1 MTYRITNP
9 DYVTL
14 TVTVAVR
21 TVVALTVEIQVP
33 RADADD
39 LDLDAEDLLA
49 DDTLALKITHTG
61 EANTNDTFNDDAE
74 NLLALD
80 AAAAEALAE
89 YRATL
94 EGA

>member
-1 MTYRITNP
+1 MTHRITNP

-14 TVTVAVR
+14 TVQVAVR
-21 TVVALTVEIQVP
+21 TVVSLTVEIQVP

-39 LDLDAEDLLA
+39 LEFDAEDAVA

-61 EANTNDTFNDDAE
+61 EANTSDTFADEEA
-74 NLLALD
+74 LLALN
-80 AAAAEALAE
+80 AAAAEALNE

-94 EGA
+94 EAP

>member
-1 MTYRITNP
+1 MTYRLDHP

-14 TVTVAVR
+14 TVTVGVR
-21 TVVALTVEIQVP
+21 ATVSVTVQIQVP

-39 LDLDAEDLLA
+39 LGFDAEDAVGSLDA
-49 DDTLALKITHTG
+49 DITNTS
-61 EANTNDTFNDDAE
+61 EADSDTFND
-74 NLLALD
+74 LD
-80 AAAAEALAE
+80 NIETLYQAAAEALAE

>member
-1 MTYRITNP
+1 MNYRLDHP

-14 TVTVAVR
+14 TVQVAVR
-21 TVVALTVEIQVP
+21 TIVALTVEIQVP
-33 RADADD
+33 RHDADD

-49 DDTLALKITHTG
+49 DDTLALKITDTG
-61 EANTNDTFNDDAE
+61 EANTNDTFNGDAE

-94 EGA
+94 ETP

>member
-1 MTYRITNP
+1 MTHRITNP
-9 DYVTL
+9 DFVTL
-14 TVTVAVR
+14 IVEVAVR
-21 TVVALTVEIQVP
+21 TTVSLTVEIQVP

-39 LDLDAEDLLA
+39 LDFDAEDLLA
-49 DDTLALKITHTG
+49 DDALALKITHTG
-61 EANTNDTFNDDAE
+61 EANTNDTFNGDEE

>member
-1 MTYRITNP
+1 MTHRITNP

-14 TVTVAVR
+14 IVEVAVR
-21 TVVALTVEIQVP
+21 TTVSLTVEIQVP

-39 LDLDAEDLLA
+39 LDFDAEDLLA

-61 EANTNDTFNDDAE
+61 EANTNDTFNSDEE

>member
-1 MTYRITNP
+1 MNYRLDHP

-14 TVTVAVR
+14 TVTVGVR
-21 TVVALTVEIQVP
+21 ATVSVTVQIQVP

-39 LDLDAEDLLA
+39 LDIDAEDLLA